1 MRTLKHGREPF
12 SILFH
17 AQFYSFSMSDAA
29 AISKNNTVSGCFRR
43 MVAGQT
49 GVLKNEK
56 IILLPIHFSG
66 AFARFGIN
74 SVPEIL

>member
-1 MRTLKHGREPF
+1 MRSLKHGREPF
-12 SILFH
+12 PILFN
-17 AQFYSFSMSDAA
+17 AIFYFFSMSDVA

-56 IILLPIHFSG
+56 IIFLPIYFS
-66 AFARFGIN
+66 FENIVIN
-74 SVPEIL
+74 